1 MLHISIT
8 LRQLEYFEHEIS
20 MQLRSHVHQS
30 VLLGLTSLIFPELF
44 TGHNLDHM
52 ENGQISLSSI
62 FGNRPVEFC
71 HNPTA
76 MSSEDDTMG
85 YIGDL
90 TQCTTQKLGR
100 DSDEVHELVKHLK
113 DAIKRVGPNGILIH
127 IAHSQGALITSL
139 AMKQLSKSEM
149 TQMEVICFGG
159 AEVIRSSP
167 EFPFARC
174 INYYSVNDPLLFVV
188 PSAARALRSGFMGM
202 GYGSMSGKGEDEAS
216 TLAAMTDP
224 DSEPEFVFLTPR

>member
-1 MLHISIT
+1 
-8 LRQLEYFEHEIS
+8 
-20 MQLRSHVHQS
+20 
-30 VLLGLTSLIFPELF
+30 
-44 TGHNLDHM
+44 M

-76 MSSEDDTMG
+76 MSNKDDTLG

-90 TQCTTQKLGR
+90 TQCTTQKLGKN
-100 DSDEVHELVKHLK
+100 SAEVHELVQHLQNAVRK
-113 DAIKRVGPNGILIH
+113 VGPKGIVVH

-139 AMKQLSKSEM
+139 AVKQLSKSEM
-149 TQMEVICFGG
+149 SRMEVICFGG
-159 AEVIRSSP
+159 AEAIRSSP
-167 EFPFARC
+167 DFPFARC

-188 PSAARALRSGFMGM
+188 SSAARALRSGFMGM
-202 GYGSMSGKGEDEAS
+202 GYGSFSGSGSGREDVAS

-224 DSEPEFVFLTPR
+224 NSEPEFVFLTPR